1 MVPRVSVIVPVYRVE
16 DRIRRCVDSIINQSL
31 RDIEIILVDDGSPDR
46 SGIICDEYADGDDRV
61 NVIHKEDGGVSS
73 ARNAGLRVAKGE
85 YIGFVDSDDY
95 VQHNMFEVMYNIGVK
110 EKVDV
115 VNCGVFFENSS
126 GLEKGTTQFE
136 KNKVLTH
143 SDLMDCLQHL
153 ENRLEDVYYCW
164 RNIYRRKVIEDIAIT
179 FDESVKYG
187 EDTNFNLLV
196 YSHAN
201 SFYAVDQPL
210 YHYVEN
216 PSGMML
222 TKYKERYLEL
232 LSMTHY
238 RRLAICDSIGLSH
251 EQNLRGL
258 SIIAIERFLLMLL
271 FNAWESPDNGFVNQ
285 IREICNSKMVSESF
299 IHYKPTGK
307 LSKSMQL
314 IIYMLKYRMYL
325 LVRVILAVRF
335 LRWKK

>member
-1 MVPRVSVIVPVYRVE
+1 MVPRISVIVPVYKVE
-16 DRIRRCVDSIINQSL
+16 DRIRRCVDSIINQTL
-31 RDIEIILVDDGSPDR
+31 REIEIILVDDGSPDR

-61 NVIHKEDGGVSS
+61 KVIHKEDGGVSS
-73 ARNAGLRVAKGE
+73 ARNAGLRAAKGE

-143 SDLMDCLQHL
+143 SDLMECLQHL

-210 YHYVEN
+210 YHHVEN
-216 PSGMML
+216 PSGIML
-222 TKYKERYLEL
+222 TIYKERYLDL

-238 RRLAICDSIGLSH
+238 KRLAICDSSGLDH
-251 EQNLRGL
+251 KQNLRGL
-258 SIIAIERFLLMLL
+258 STEAIERFLLMLL
-271 FNAWESPDNGFVNQ
+271 FNAWKSPDNDFIKQ
-285 IREICNSKMVSESF
+285 LKIIRNSKMMSESF
-299 IHYKPTGK
+299 IHYNPSGK

-314 IIYMLKYRMYL
+314 IVYMLKHRMYL
-325 LVRVILAVRF
+325 PVRLIFAVRF